1 MKITLQILGFI
12 AMLALLGVMNAC
24 HNEYK
29 HDKCVDM
36 GGRFVLNTTD
46 SSLSTCI
53 LGN

>member
-1 MKITLQILGFI
+1 MKIAMQIVGVIFMLGLVG
-12 AMLALLGVMNAC
+12 AMNIW
-24 HNEYK
+24 HNDYK

-53 LGN
+53 LEN